1 LPQKRKQ
8 LTDADTIETATD
20 RKRRLAI
27 NFNLNVECC
36 VAYLQAQE
44 NAFPHPLV
52 FHTYGL
58 FCPEENLLCLGAGC
72 IFSVCIGRNLIDW
85 QH

>member
-1 LPQKRKQ
+1 VPQKRKL

-20 RKRRLAI
+20 RKRRSAI

-44 NAFPHPLV
+44 NAFPYKCGCFLPEGKPVVL
-52 FHTYGL
+52 GL
-58 FCPEENLLCLGAGC
+58 A
-72 IFSVCIGRNLIDW
+72 ISSVYIYRQESN
-85 QH
+85 